1 MQTSTKFFLG
11 RLALAMVGLFIVFK
25 YGDFS
30 LLGILIIALAVI
42 VGGFI
47 EAGYIEKERKK

>member
-25 YGDFS
+25 HGDFS
-30 LLGILIIALAVI
+30 LFGILIIAIAVI
-42 VGGFI
+42 AGGFI
-47 EAGYIEKERKK
+47 EARYVEKERKK